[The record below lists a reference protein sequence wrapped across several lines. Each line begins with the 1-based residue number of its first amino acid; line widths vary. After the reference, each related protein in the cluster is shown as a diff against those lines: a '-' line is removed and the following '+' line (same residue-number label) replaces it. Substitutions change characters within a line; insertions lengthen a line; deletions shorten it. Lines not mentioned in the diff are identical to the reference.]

1 MRDKPDIHDLLET
14 ARRTLMEGLLPNLPP
29 EHRYR
34 AHLVGA
40 AMATAARELGAGDA
54 AEEEERAALVRLLD
68 EDGDLE
74 TLNRAFAARLRAGA
88 LDGSEEAYAILTRS
102 TAARLAECNPGY
114 DTG

>member
-1 MRDKPDIHDLLET
+1 MRDKPDIRDLLET
-14 ARRTLMEGLLPNLPP
+14 ARRTLMEELLPNLPA

-40 AMATAARELGAGDA
+40 AMATASRELAAGAA
-54 AEEEERAALVRLLD
+54 PEEEERAALARLLG

-74 TLNRAFAARLRAGA
+74 TLNRAFARRLREGG
-88 LDGSEEAYAILTRS
+88 LDGNEEAYAVLTRGN
-102 TAARLAECNPGY
+102 AARLAECNPGY

>member
-1 MRDKPDIHDLLET
+1 MRDKPDVTDLLET
-14 ARRTLMEGLLPNLPP
+14 ARKTLMEGLLPHLPP

-40 AMATAARELGAGDA
+40 AMATASRELAAGYGWQ
-54 AEEEERAALVRLLD
+54 EEERTALARLLG

-88 LDGSEEAYAILTRS
+88 FDEIEEAYAILTRGN
-102 TAARLAECNPGY
+102 AARLAECNPGY
-114 DTG
+114 GTR